1 MREKLTEL
9 GRLQQLNSQLN
20 SEVNLKQQEIRNL
33 ETQAQE
39 KLF

>member
-1 MREKLTEL
+1 MREKETEL

>member
-1 MREKLTEL
+1 MREKETEL

-20 SEVNLKQQEIRNL
+20 NEVNLKQQEIRNL

>member
-1 MREKLTEL
+1 MREKETEL

-33 ETQAQE
+33 EIQAQE

>member
-1 MREKLTEL
+1 MREKETEL
-9 GRLQQLNSQLN
+9 CRLQQLNSQLN

-33 ETQAQE
+33 EIQAQE